1 MGHQQPMAMLVITRG
16 FFFTLNPSNSH
27 AKVPNRDIAVR
38 LASPGIVVGQ
48 AGPWC
53 KKRDGVNWCQLS
65 TVKIGIIDVNFD
77 VISKLSNLDAA
88 GTSTLSTCTCIPDYV
103 WSMYRITV
111 LQLAWNI
118 CRAAPEKPLC
128 WCFMT
133 AIRLCESLQWQVMVW
148 EGTENH
154 ITSWQI
160 QTYFVDLQHLEIFR
174 VHLKSCIS

>member
-1 MGHQQPMAMLVITRG
+1 MGP
-16 FFFTLNPSNSH
+16 
-27 AKVPNRDIAVR
+27 KVPNRDIAVR

-53 KKRDGVNWCQLS
+53 KKTGWRQLMSIINCENRDNWCQFWCHI
-65 TVKIGIIDVNFD
+65 KIIKSGRSWYIYIVYMHVHTWLCMIDIQDDRVT
-77 VISKLSNLDAA
+77 
-88 GTSTLSTCTCIPDYV
+88 TSLKH
-103 WSMYRITV
+103 
-111 LQLAWNI
+111 LQS
-118 CRAAPEKPLC
+118 CPRKPLC